1 MGFFL
6 IVVLLIAAL
15 VFYVIAIYNKL
26 VMKRNQGKNS
36 FAQIS
41 VQLQRRHDLI
51 PQLIEVASRYLT
63 HEQATLTEVA
73 QARSGAVAA
82 NQQAAKDPNPSNL
95 NLLERAEGMLSNAL
109 GRLMAVSE
117 QYPDLKADALMQDLM
132 EEMTTTENRIGFARQ
147 AYNDSILD
155 YNNAREIFPNNLLLS
170 FFTFKP
176 LPELRFDL
184 ESAQAPATMSRA

>member
-1 MGFFL
+1 VGFFL
-6 IVVLLIAAL
+6 VAVLLFVAL
-15 VFYVIAIYNKL
+15 IFYVIAIYNGL

-63 HEQATLTEVA
+63 HEQATLTEVT
-73 QARSGAVAA
+73 QARSTAVAA
-82 NQQAAKDPNPSNL
+82 NQQATKEPSPANL
-95 NLLERAEGMLSNAL
+95 NILERAEGMLSSAL

-132 EEMTTTENRIGFARQ
+132 EEITTTENRIGFARQ

-155 YNNAREIFPNNLLLS
+155 YNNAREIFPNNLLLG
-170 FFTFKP
+170 FFTFRP
-176 LPELRFDL
+176 LPELKFDAQ
-184 ESAQAPATMSRA
+184 STQAPATMSRA

>member
-1 MGFFL
+1 
-6 IVVLLIAAL
+6 
-15 VFYVIAIYNKL
+15 
-26 VMKRNQGKNS
+26 
-36 FAQIS
+36 
-41 VQLQRRHDLI
+41 
-51 PQLIEVASRYLT
+51 
-63 HEQATLTEVA
+63 
-73 QARSGAVAA
+73 
-82 NQQAAKDPNPSNL
+82 
-95 NLLERAEGMLSNAL
+95 
-109 GRLMAVSE
+109 
-117 QYPDLKADALMQDLM
+117 M